1 MAICPHSMNAWQFSN
16 FSNKLL
22 QAKGRWRVFREKP
35 SKNGLIQEVIRG
47 FFFRTLRN
55 LPAENEIISMCKED
69 RMRIDHFIEDGK
81 EIIGIFR
88 DCLVPF
94 LLMLKLTLR
103 P

>member
-1 MAICPHSMNAWQFSN
+1 
-16 FSNKLL
+16 
-22 QAKGRWRVFREKP
+22 
-35 SKNGLIQEVIRG
+35 
-47 FFFRTLRN
+47 
-55 LPAENEIISMCKED
+55 
-69 RMRIDHFIEDGK
+69 MRIDHFIEDGK

>member
-1 MAICPHSMNAWQFSN
+1 
-16 FSNKLL
+16 
-22 QAKGRWRVFREKP
+22 
-35 SKNGLIQEVIRG
+35 
-47 FFFRTLRN
+47 
-55 LPAENEIISMCKED
+55 MCKED